1 MKYLKVAFTLA
12 ILAIICG
19 GLIALVNSITEPM
32 IKEKN
37 EKKEKETLNE
47 IYPECEYLVSD
58 IILTKDNEK
67 YTGKYTIESKYLV
80 KSEEETIGT
89 ILKITGK
96 NQFGVIT
103 IIIGINSDKDIKDI
117 KIVQNTESYAQVIND
132 HFESNYENL
141 QTYDDLQNVDIY
153 CGATRGAE
161 MLKGLVELAF
171 MEIEESS
178 IN

>member
-80 KSEEETIGT
+80 KSEEE
-89 ILKITGK
+89 ITGK

>member
-89 ILKITGK
+89 ILKT
-96 NQFGVIT
+96 
-103 IIIGINSDKDIKDI
+103 
-117 KIVQNTESYAQVIND
+117 
-132 HFESNYENL
+132 NL
-141 QTYDDLQNVDIY
+141 VLLQLLL
-153 CGATRGAE
+153 E
-161 MLKGLVELAF
+161 
-171 MEIEESS
+171 
-178 IN
+178 